1 MAGNKNKVRAVG
13 SNQSGKGGYWMF
25 SPEPCKKCQ
34 SWMNSEPVGTKH
46 QLQTGRKSFHFGMG
60 AKIYAPQTKELFIQ
74 SLEGSDQQEVIRKF
88 TQGDDEDLEE
98 SIVDV
103 QVKEEPSDNFVEC

>member
-34 SWMNSEPVGTKH
+34 SWMNSEPEGTTP
-46 QLQTGRKSFHFGMG
+46 QLDTGRKSFHFGMG

-88 TQGDDEDLEE
+88 NQVDEEVHE
-98 SIVDV
+98 NIVDV

>member
-1 MAGNKNKVRAVG
+1 
-13 SNQSGKGGYWMF
+13 
-25 SPEPCKKCQ
+25 
-34 SWMNSEPVGTKH
+34 MNSEPVGTKH

-60 AKIYAPQTKELFIQ
+60 AKIYAPQSKELFIQ

-88 TQGDDEDLEE
+88 NQVDEEVEE
-98 SIVDV
+98 NIVDV